1 MITALTRRLP
11 VRVAALLAVAM
22 LMVAALTA
30 GLTYSFSGRYA
41 AASNGVIN
49 TDGIL
54 AHNGVINADG
64 IQGSG

>member
-22 LMVAALTA
+22 LMITALAA
-30 GLTYSFSGRYA
+30 GLTYSSSDRYA
-41 AASNGVIN
+41 VASNGVIN
-49 TDGIL
+49 TDGIP